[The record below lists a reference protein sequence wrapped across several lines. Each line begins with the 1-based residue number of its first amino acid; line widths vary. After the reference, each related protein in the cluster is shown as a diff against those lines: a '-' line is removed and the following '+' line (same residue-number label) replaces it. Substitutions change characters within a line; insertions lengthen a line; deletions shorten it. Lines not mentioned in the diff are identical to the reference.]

1 MKVGDLVKFRVGGN
15 GREMIGFV
23 MRIDKQHYGSNTA
36 YKVSQVERGKAIR
49 SDMVD
54 FIGYTADGIRDR
66 VLVLWST
73 IGWEY
78 CESPEL
84 EVVSECED
92 R

>member
-1 MKVGDLVKFRVGGN
+1 VKVGDLVKLRACGN
-15 GREMIGFV
+15 GRDMIGFV
-23 MRIDKQHYGSNTA
+23 MRIDEQYYGSSTA

-73 IGWEY
+73 TDWEY

-84 EVVSECED
+84 EVVSECES